1 MRERLERIWPSL
13 VALVGTVAVVLALLA
28 FFGGDVEDSGPDEL
42 PVGDEAPVETAPAET
57 PAETPPAETPPAE
70 TPAET
75 EPAEEETGSEP
86 VVAPEDVREPLGVL
100 NQTSV
105 SGLAAEARD
114 RFQEGG
120 WEVAATGDWQ
130 GAVPEST
137 VYYPE
142 GMQEAAEAFSAQF
155 PEIGRVQPSF
165 EGITQSRLV
174 VILVDDY
181 VEETGADR

>member
-42 PVGDEAPVETAPAET
+42 PVGDEAPVETTPAEA

-70 TPAET
+70 QAET
-75 EPAEEETGSEP
+75 EPPEETGSEP
-86 VVAPEDVREPLGVL
+86 VVAPEDVREPVGVL

-105 SGLAAEARD
+105 GGLAAEARE
-114 RFQEGG
+114 RFEDGG
-120 WEVAATGDWQ
+120 WEVPATGDWN
-130 GAVPEST
+130 GNVPETT

-142 GMQEAAEAFSAQF
+142 GMKESAEAFAAQF
-155 PEIGRVQPSF
+155 PEVGRIEPSF